1 MDDEMIKILLVED
14 NGDIAENICLY
25 LENVGHTVDYA
36 ATGAQAL
43 ALAEGQ
49 RYDALIVDIMLPGM
63 DGLTLCKRLRDERN
77 LETPVLMLTAA
88 KLAFERNGK
97 PNRHAFHDLGI
108 EKRRTDTL
116 RRAAREASRLDRTAE
131 LPGVEA
137 RHVLERQPANCD
149 VLTRVDHDAAFEL
162 IFDAVAHFSR

>member
-1 MDDEMIKILLVED
+1 MRSSDDRLRQAPLSDDGQTEMRGDMPLTILLVED

-77 LETPVLMLTAA
+77 LETPVLMLTARDELGD
-88 KLAFERNGK
+88 KLEGSWR
-97 PNRHAFHDLGI
+97 
-108 EKRRTDTL
+108 
-116 RRAAREASRLDRTAE
+116 
-131 LPGVEA
+131 
-137 RHVLERQPANCD
+137 
-149 VLTRVDHDAAFEL
+149 
-162 IFDAVAHFSR
+162 